1 MAYSSLFIHTHVA
14 STTAAEGKAQNEDEE
29 DEGEACK
36 DGATRTTTT
45 HIYAE
50 DMSRTHTTA
59 IGIALPG
66 TKKTQQQQQKH
77 PGAGVLSDEKVT
89 PPIRSKRRRS
99 ARQRRAASAPGSAGS
114 YKAEA
119 ERQAAAA
126 ASKLG
131 GLQPRGLRRLEA
143 AMARAKVATQG
154 G

>member
-29 DEGEACK
+29 DEGECK

-50 DMSRTHTTA
+50 DMTRTHTKA
-59 IGIALPG
+59 IGALPG
-66 TKKTQQQQQKH
+66 TKTQQQQKQ
-77 PGAGVLSDEKVT
+77 AGGVDEKVT